1 MSRARRVVEN
11 AFGLLVAR
19 WRLLKSEINFKPEN
33 VENFTK
39 ACCVL
44 HNYLQ
49 SDEEFDPDERNF
61 DPETDFL
68 DQMILPQSSRQSKV
82 DGNRIR
88 EKFKNHF
95 IFEYV
100 LTWQK
105 ERVVNDG

>member
-1 MSRARRVVEN
+1 VEN

-44 HNYLQ
+44 HNCLQ
-49 SDEEFDPDERNF
+49 SDDKFDPNERNF
-61 DPETDFL
+61 DPETDL
-68 DQMILPQSSRQSKV
+68 LEQMILPQSSRQSKV
-82 DGNRIR
+82 DGHRIR

-95 IFEYV
+95 MFEYV
-100 LTWQK
+100 LAWQQ
-105 ERVVNDG
+105 ERVVNDGYYPVDEQ